1 MKKIL
6 VIAIVCLLGSFAA
19 AAQTVK
25 VNGTI
30 VDEQNRPVEFVNVA
44 LISLP
49 DSSFVTGSTTD
60 GKGKFALRATAG
72 SDFLLRLSY
81 IGYVGE
87 QIVIRTPQGTVQ
99 MGDIILKEQ
108 SVALDEV
115 VISGSNI
122 TQKVDRMVVVP
133 TATAMKNSYNPYDLM
148 LNLAIPHLKVDALGK
163 GLEANGGSVQTRIN
177 GIVATS
183 TEVAALLPKEIV
195 RIEFIENPGERYG
208 DSSLGAVVDIIV
220 RRRETGGLVNIQA
233 TNAPHILFSE
243 DNVVA
248 KFNHKKSQWGLFYNL
263 SARNF
268 KKTYTDIDETYV
280 LENKTIHRV
289 QEGLHDQNKHFTH
302 NIDLSY
308 NLTEQDKYVF
318 NVVFR
323 NSIYDAPSLNQSNK
337 LYDAADADNYIFSGL
352 KNKQSGYTPS
362 LDLYYQRTL
371 PKNQM
376 LTMSVTGTL
385 MHTDNNRLYH
395 EYTPQ
400 AEDLAMLET
409 DVTGNK
415 RSIIGEAIY
424 DKRFKSLVFSSGLRH
439 YRMYARNEYAG
450 SSPVVSE
457 MNQAKTAAFAEVQG
471 NIKKV
476 SYGVS
481 AGLTRSY
488 FKEGGEEHTY
498 YTFTPT
504 VRLNFSPHKNGN
516 INYRFNVEPKIPS
529 LSALTNVEQAIDTIQ
544 IVRGNP
550 ALETYSVFNN
560 TLNYSYMKQK
570 FVFML
575 NVTHGYHKNIIM
587 ESVFAEGDKLVSM
600 SENQRSAQF
609 LRFGPSFT
617 FRGLN
622 IGSLKNFLTLS
633 IDGGFTRYW
642 SNGNTYTHTYNDF
655 YYNLVAM
662 FNYKQFSLLGQF
674 SKRANELVGET
685 IYKGENQTAI
695 LATYTHKR
703 LQLGVGMMFPFT
715 NNYKTGKERVSKVAP
730 YTSWSHAK
738 EIGQMAVIKL
748 SYNFEFGK
756 RYKSS
761 DRRINNSDNESGI
774 LNVDNDSCSRASEVW
789 GDKKTKDFLAGVLRH
804 LYR

>member
-6 VIAIVCLLGSFAA
+6 VIAIIYLLGSFAA

-25 VNGTI
+25 VNGTVI
-30 VDEQNRPVEFVNVA
+30 DEQNRPVEFVNVA

-49 DSSFVTGSTTD
+49 DSSFVTGSTTN
-60 GKGKFALRATAG
+60 GKGKFILKTATG
-72 SDFLLRLSY
+72 SDFLLKFSY
-81 IGYVGE
+81 IGYIDE
-87 QIVIRTPQGTVQ
+87 QIVIKNPQGTVE

-471 NIKKV
+471 KYQESELWCECRIDPLLFQGRRGGTYLLHLYPHCPSELLAAQERQHQLSV
-476 SYGVS
+476 QCRTQDSFAQCVDQCG
-481 AGLTRSY
+481 AGDRYHPDSTR
-488 FKEGGEEHTY
+488 
-498 YTFTPT
+498 
-504 VRLNFSPHKNGN
+504 
-516 INYRFNVEPKIPS
+516 
-529 LSALTNVEQAIDTIQ
+529 Q
-544 IVRGNP
+544 
-550 ALETYSVFNN
+550 
-560 TLNYSYMKQK
+560 
-570 FVFML
+570 
-575 NVTHGYHKNIIM
+575 
-587 ESVFAEGDKLVSM
+587 
-600 SENQRSAQF
+600 
-609 LRFGPSFT
+609 
-617 FRGLN
+617 
-622 IGSLKNFLTLS
+622 
-633 IDGGFTRYW
+633 
-642 SNGNTYTHTYNDF
+642 
-655 YYNLVAM
+655 
-662 FNYKQFSLLGQF
+662 
-674 SKRANELVGET
+674 
-685 IYKGENQTAI
+685 
-695 LATYTHKR
+695 
-703 LQLGVGMMFPFT
+703 
-715 NNYKTGKERVSKVAP
+715 
-730 YTSWSHAK
+730 
-738 EIGQMAVIKL
+738 
-748 SYNFEFGK
+748 
-756 RYKSS
+756 
-761 DRRINNSDNESGI
+761 SGI
-774 LNVDNDSCSRASEVW
+774 
-789 GDKKTKDFLAGVLRH
+789 GDLQCL
-804 LYR
+804 

>member
-49 DSSFVTGSTTD
+49 DSSFVTESTTD

-233 TNAPHILFSE
+233 TNAPHMLFSE

-248 KFNHKKSQWGLFYNL
+248 KFNHNKSQWGLFYNL

-323 NSIYDAPSLNQSNK
+323 NSVYDAPCLNQSNK
-337 LYDAADADNYIFSGL
+337 LYDAADADNYIFSRL
-352 KNKQSGYTPS
+352 KNKQSSYTPS

-400 AEDLAMLET
+400 AEDLAMIET

-424 DKRFKSLVFSSGLRH
+424 DKRFKFLVFSAGLRH
-439 YRMYARNEYAG
+439 YQMYARNEYAG

-471 NIKKV
+471 NIRKV

-504 VRLNFSPHKNGN
+504 VRLN
-516 INYRFNVEPKIPS
+516 
-529 LSALTNVEQAIDTIQ
+529 
-544 IVRGNP
+544 
-550 ALETYSVFNN
+550 
-560 TLNYSYMKQK
+560 
-570 FVFML
+570 
-575 NVTHGYHKNIIM
+575 
-587 ESVFAEGDKLVSM
+587 
-600 SENQRSAQF
+600 SAQERQHQ
-609 LRFGPSFT
+609 LSVQCRTQDSFAQC
-617 FRGLN
+617 
-622 IGSLKNFLTLS
+622 
-633 IDGGFTRYW
+633 IDQCGAGDRYHPDSTR
-642 SNGNTYTHTYNDF
+642 
-655 YYNLVAM
+655 
-662 FNYKQFSLLGQF
+662 
-674 SKRANELVGET
+674 
-685 IYKGENQTAI
+685 
-695 LATYTHKR
+695 
-703 LQLGVGMMFPFT
+703 
-715 NNYKTGKERVSKVAP
+715 
-730 YTSWSHAK
+730 
-738 EIGQMAVIKL
+738 
-748 SYNFEFGK
+748 
-756 RYKSS
+756 
-761 DRRINNSDNESGI
+761 
-774 LNVDNDSCSRASEVW
+774 
-789 GDKKTKDFLAGVLRH
+789 
-804 LYR
+804 

>member
-1 MKKIL
+1 
-6 VIAIVCLLGSFAA
+6 
-19 AAQTVK
+19 
-25 VNGTI
+25 
-30 VDEQNRPVEFVNVA
+30 
-44 LISLP
+44 
-49 DSSFVTGSTTD
+49 
-60 GKGKFALRATAG
+60 
-72 SDFLLRLSY
+72 
-81 IGYVGE
+81 
-87 QIVIRTPQGTVQ
+87 
-99 MGDIILKEQ
+99 
-108 SVALDEV
+108 
-115 VISGSNI
+115 
-122 TQKVDRMVVVP
+122 MVVVP

-208 DSSLGAVVDIIV
+208 DSRPGAVVDIIV

-498 YTFTPT
+498 YTFTP
-504 VRLNFSPHKNGN
+504 
-516 INYRFNVEPKIPS
+516 
-529 LSALTNVEQAIDTIQ
+529 LSV
-544 IVRGNP
+544 
-550 ALETYSVFNN
+550 
-560 TLNYSYMKQK
+560 
-570 FVFML
+570 
-575 NVTHGYHKNIIM
+575 
-587 ESVFAEGDKLVSM
+587 
-600 SENQRSAQF
+600 
-609 LRFGPSFT
+609 
-617 FRGLN
+617 
-622 IGSLKNFLTLS
+622 
-633 IDGGFTRYW
+633 
-642 SNGNTYTHTYNDF
+642 
-655 YYNLVAM
+655 
-662 FNYKQFSLLGQF
+662 
-674 SKRANELVGET
+674 
-685 IYKGENQTAI
+685 
-695 LATYTHKR
+695 
-703 LQLGVGMMFPFT
+703 
-715 NNYKTGKERVSKVAP
+715 
-730 YTSWSHAK
+730 
-738 EIGQMAVIKL
+738 
-748 SYNFEFGK
+748 
-756 RYKSS
+756 
-761 DRRINNSDNESGI
+761 
-774 LNVDNDSCSRASEVW
+774 
-789 GDKKTKDFLAGVLRH
+789 
-804 LYR
+804 

>member
-49 DSSFVTGSTTD
+49 DSAFVTESTTD

-233 TNAPHILFSE
+233 TNAPHMLFSE

-248 KFNHKKSQWGLFYNL
+248 KFNHNKSQWGLFYNL

-323 NSIYDAPSLNQSNK
+323 NSVYDAPCLNQSNK
-337 LYDAADADNYIFSGL
+337 LYDAADADNYIFSRL
-352 KNKQSGYTPS
+352 KNKQSSYTPS

-400 AEDLAMLET
+400 AEDLAMIET

-424 DKRFKSLVFSSGLRH
+424 DKRFKFLVFSAGLRH
-439 YRMYARNEYAG
+439 YQMYARNEYAG

-471 NIKKV
+471 NIRKV

-504 VRLNFSPHKNGN
+504 VRLNGN

-560 TLNYSYMKQK
+560 TLNYSYMKKK

-600 SENQRSAQF
+600 NENQRSAQF

-655 YYNLVAM
+655 YYNLGAV

-674 SKRANELVGET
+674 SKRANELMGET
-685 IYKGENQTAI
+685 IYKGENQAAV

-703 LQLGVGMMFPFT
+703 LQLGAGMMFPFT

-761 DRRINNSDNESGI
+761 GRRINNSDNESGI
-774 LNVDNDSCSRASEVW
+774 LNI
-789 GDKKTKDFLAGVLRH
+789 DK
-804 LYR
+804 

>member
-195 RIEFIENPGERYG
+195 RIEFIENPGGRYG

-323 NSIYDAPSLNQSNK
+323 NSVYDAPCLNQSNK
-337 LYDAADADNYIFSGL
+337 LYDAADADNYIFSRL
-352 KNKQSGYTPS
+352 KNKQSSYTPS

-400 AEDLAMLET
+400 AEDLAMIET

-424 DKRFKSLVFSSGLRH
+424 DKRFKFLVFSAGLRH
-439 YRMYARNEYAG
+439 YQMYARNEYAG

-471 NIKKV
+471 NIRKV

-504 VRLNFSPHKNGN
+504 VRL
-516 INYRFNVEPKIPS
+516 
-529 LSALTNVEQAIDTIQ
+529 
-544 IVRGNP
+544 
-550 ALETYSVFNN
+550 
-560 TLNYSYMKQK
+560 
-570 FVFML
+570 
-575 NVTHGYHKNIIM
+575 
-587 ESVFAEGDKLVSM
+587 
-600 SENQRSAQF
+600 SAQERQHQ
-609 LRFGPSFT
+609 LSVQCRTQDSFAQC
-617 FRGLN
+617 
-622 IGSLKNFLTLS
+622 
-633 IDGGFTRYW
+633 IDQCGAGDRYHPDSTR
-642 SNGNTYTHTYNDF
+642 
-655 YYNLVAM
+655 
-662 FNYKQFSLLGQF
+662 Q
-674 SKRANELVGET
+674 
-685 IYKGENQTAI
+685 
-695 LATYTHKR
+695 
-703 LQLGVGMMFPFT
+703 
-715 NNYKTGKERVSKVAP
+715 
-730 YTSWSHAK
+730 
-738 EIGQMAVIKL
+738 
-748 SYNFEFGK
+748 
-756 RYKSS
+756 
-761 DRRINNSDNESGI
+761 SGI
-774 LNVDNDSCSRASEVW
+774 
-789 GDKKTKDFLAGVLRH
+789 GDLQCL
-804 LYR
+804 

>member
-49 DSSFVTGSTTD
+49 DSSFVTESTTD

-233 TNAPHILFSE
+233 TNAPHMLFSE

-248 KFNHKKSQWGLFYNL
+248 KFNHNKSQWGLFYNL

-323 NSIYDAPSLNQSNK
+323 NSVYDAPCLNQSNK
-337 LYDAADADNYIFSGL
+337 LYDAADADNYIFSRL
-352 KNKQSGYTPS
+352 KNKQSSYTPS

-400 AEDLAMLET
+400 AEDLAMIET

-424 DKRFKSLVFSSGLRH
+424 DKRFKFLVFSAGLRH
-439 YRMYARNEYAG
+439 YQMYARNEYAG

-471 NIKKV
+471 NIRKV

-504 VRLNFSPHKNGN
+504 VRLNFSPHK

-560 TLNYSYMKQK
+560 TLNYSYMKKK

-600 SENQRSAQF
+600 NENQRSAQF

-655 YYNLVAM
+655 YYNLGAV

-674 SKRANELVGET
+674 SKRANELMGET
-685 IYKGENQTAI
+685 IYKGENQAAV

-703 LQLGVGMMFPFT
+703 LQLGAGMMFPFT

-761 DRRINNSDNESGI
+761 GRRINNSDNESGI
-774 LNVDNDSCSRASEVW
+774 LNI
-789 GDKKTKDFLAGVLRH
+789 DK
-804 LYR
+804 

>member
-49 DSSFVTGSTTD
+49 DSSFVTESTTD

-233 TNAPHILFSE
+233 TNAPHMLFSE

-248 KFNHKKSQWGLFYNL
+248 KFNHNKSQWGLFYNL

-323 NSIYDAPSLNQSNK
+323 NSVYDAPCLNQSNK
-337 LYDAADADNYIFSGL
+337 LYDAADADNYIFSRL
-352 KNKQSGYTPS
+352 KNKQSSYTPS

-400 AEDLAMLET
+400 AEDLAMIET

-424 DKRFKSLVFSSGLRH
+424 DKRFKFLVFSAGLRH
-439 YRMYARNEYAG
+439 YQMYARNEYAG

-471 NIKKV
+471 NIRKV

-504 VRLNFSPHKNGN
+504 VGN

-560 TLNYSYMKQK
+560 TLNYSYMKKK

-600 SENQRSAQF
+600 NENQRSAQF

-655 YYNLVAM
+655 YYNLGAV

-674 SKRANELVGET
+674 SKRANELMGET
-685 IYKGENQTAI
+685 IYKGENQAAV

-703 LQLGVGMMFPFT
+703 LQLGAGMMFPFT

-761 DRRINNSDNESGI
+761 GRRINNSDNESGI
-774 LNVDNDSCSRASEVW
+774 LNI
-789 GDKKTKDFLAGVLRH
+789 DK
-804 LYR
+804 

>member
-49 DSSFVTGSTTD
+49 DSSFVTESTTD

-233 TNAPHILFSE
+233 TNAPHMLFSE

-248 KFNHKKSQWGLFYNL
+248 KFNHNKSQWGLFYNL

-280 LENKTIHRV
+280 LENKTIPPACVGGGPCRPPH
-289 QEGLHDQNKHFTH
+289 
-302 NIDLSY
+302 
-308 NLTEQDKYVF
+308 
-318 NVVFR
+318 VV
-323 NSIYDAPSLNQSNK
+323 A
-337 LYDAADADNYIFSGL
+337 
-352 KNKQSGYTPS
+352 
-362 LDLYYQRTL
+362 
-371 PKNQM
+371 
-376 LTMSVTGTL
+376 
-385 MHTDNNRLYH
+385 
-395 EYTPQ
+395 
-400 AEDLAMLET
+400 ET
-409 DVTGNK
+409 DMPVDAEIARGLGHIAQDRRTIRDRLGLGP
-415 RSIIGEAIY
+415 RTERITQRIHVRIRP
-424 DKRFKSLVFSSGLRH
+424 DSGI
-439 YRMYARNEYAG
+439 
-450 SSPVVSE
+450 
-457 MNQAKTAAFAEVQG
+457 AEQ
-471 NIKKV
+471 
-476 SYGVS
+476 
-481 AGLTRSY
+481 
-488 FKEGGEEHTY
+488 
-498 YTFTPT
+498 
-504 VRLNFSPHKNGN
+504 
-516 INYRFNVEPKIPS
+516 IPCPAQ
-529 LSALTNVEQAIDTIQ
+529 LGSALEDDIGPI
-544 IVRGNP
+544 R
-550 ALETYSVFNN
+550 AL
-560 TLNYSYMKQK
+560 
-570 FVFML
+570 
-575 NVTHGYHKNIIM
+575 
-587 ESVFAEGDKLVSM
+587 
-600 SENQRSAQF
+600 
-609 LRFGPSFT
+609 
-617 FRGLN
+617 
-622 IGSLKNFLTLS
+622 
-633 IDGGFTRYW
+633 
-642 SNGNTYTHTYNDF
+642 
-655 YYNLVAM
+655 
-662 FNYKQFSLLGQF
+662 
-674 SKRANELVGET
+674 
-685 IYKGENQTAI
+685 
-695 LATYTHKR
+695 R
-703 LQLGVGMMFPFT
+703 LQVIARADTGYSGTDHDHVEMLRCPLCHHRPLRIPNIRFESLGKALGCD
-715 NNYKTGKERVSKVAP
+715 
-730 YTSWSHAK
+730 
-738 EIGQMAVIKL
+738 Q
-748 SYNFEFGK
+748 
-756 RYKSS
+756 KS
-761 DRRINNSDNESGI
+761 
-774 LNVDNDSCSRASEVW
+774 
-789 GDKKTKDFLAGVLRH
+789 FL
-804 LYR
+804 

>member
-6 VIAIVCLLGSFAA
+6 VIAIIYLLGSFAA

-25 VNGTI
+25 VNGTVI
-30 VDEQNRPVEFVNVA
+30 DEQNRPVEFVNVA

-49 DSSFVTGSTTD
+49 DSSFVTGSTTN
-60 GKGKFALRATAG
+60 GKGKFILKTATG
-72 SDFLLRLSY
+72 SDFLLKFSY
-81 IGYVGE
+81 IGYIDE
-87 QIVIRTPQGTVQ
+87 QIVIKNPQGTVE

-352 KNKQSGYTPS
+352 KNKQSSYTPS

-471 NIKKV
+471 NIRKV

-560 TLNYSYMKQK
+560 TLNYSYMKKK

-600 SENQRSAQF
+600 NENQRSAQF

-655 YYNLVAM
+655 YYNLGAV

-674 SKRANELVGET
+674 SKRANELMGET

-774 LNVDNDSCSRASEVW
+774 LNVD
-789 GDKKTKDFLAGVLRH
+789 K
-804 LYR
+804 

>member
-1 MKKIL
+1 
-6 VIAIVCLLGSFAA
+6 
-19 AAQTVK
+19 
-25 VNGTI
+25 
-30 VDEQNRPVEFVNVA
+30 
-44 LISLP
+44 
-49 DSSFVTGSTTD
+49 
-60 GKGKFALRATAG
+60 
-72 SDFLLRLSY
+72 
-81 IGYVGE
+81 
-87 QIVIRTPQGTVQ
+87 
-99 MGDIILKEQ
+99 
-108 SVALDEV
+108 
-115 VISGSNI
+115 
-122 TQKVDRMVVVP
+122 
-133 TATAMKNSYNPYDLM
+133 M

-208 DSSLGAVVDIIV
+208 DSNLGAVVDIIV

-655 YYNLVAM
+655 YYNLVAV

-674 SKRANELVGET
+674 SKRANELMGET

-774 LNVDNDSCSRASEVW
+774 LNVD
-789 GDKKTKDFLAGVLRH
+789 K
-804 LYR
+804 

>member
-1 MKKIL
+1 M
-6 VIAIVCLLGSFAA
+6 
-19 AAQTVK
+19 
-25 VNGTI
+25 
-30 VDEQNRPVEFVNVA
+30 
-44 LISLP
+44 P

-457 MNQAKTAAFAEVQG
+457 MNQAKTAAFA
-471 NIKKV
+471 
-476 SYGVS
+476 
-481 AGLTRSY
+481 RC
-488 FKEGGEEHTY
+488 
-498 YTFTPT
+498 
-504 VRLNFSPHKNGN
+504 R
-516 INYRFNVEPKIPS
+516 
-529 LSALTNVEQAIDTIQ
+529 
-544 IVRGNP
+544 
-550 ALETYSVFNN
+550 
-560 TLNYSYMKQK
+560 
-570 FVFML
+570 
-575 NVTHGYHKNIIM
+575 
-587 ESVFAEGDKLVSM
+587 
-600 SENQRSAQF
+600 
-609 LRFGPSFT
+609 
-617 FRGLN
+617 
-622 IGSLKNFLTLS
+622 
-633 IDGGFTRYW
+633 
-642 SNGNTYTHTYNDF
+642 
-655 YYNLVAM
+655 
-662 FNYKQFSLLGQF
+662 
-674 SKRANELVGET
+674 
-685 IYKGENQTAI
+685 
-695 LATYTHKR
+695 
-703 LQLGVGMMFPFT
+703 
-715 NNYKTGKERVSKVAP
+715 
-730 YTSWSHAK
+730 
-738 EIGQMAVIKL
+738 EI
-748 SYNFEFGK
+748 
-756 RYKSS
+756 
-761 DRRINNSDNESGI
+761 
-774 LNVDNDSCSRASEVW
+774 SR
-789 GDKKTKDFLAGVLRH
+789 K
-804 LYR
+804 

>member
-49 DSSFVTGSTTD
+49 DSSFVTESTTD

-233 TNAPHILFSE
+233 TNAPHMLFSE

-248 KFNHKKSQWGLFYNL
+248 KFNHNKSQWGLFYNL

-323 NSIYDAPSLNQSNK
+323 NSVYDAPCLNQSNK
-337 LYDAADADNYIFSGL
+337 LYDAADADNYIFSRL
-352 KNKQSGYTPS
+352 KNKQSSYTPS

-400 AEDLAMLET
+400 AEDLAMIET

-424 DKRFKSLVFSSGLRH
+424 DKRFKFLVFSAGLRH
-439 YRMYARNEYAG
+439 YQMYARNEYAG

-471 NIKKV
+471 NIRKV
-476 SYGVS
+476 SYGVECRTDPLLFQ
-481 AGLTRSY
+481 GRR
-488 FKEGGEEHTY
+488 GGTY
-498 YTFTPT
+498 LLY
-504 VRLNFSPHKNGN
+504 LYSHC
-516 INYRFNVEPKIPS
+516 PS
-529 LSALTNVEQAIDTIQ
+529 ELLSAQERQHQLSVQCRTQDSFAQCIDQ
-544 IVRGNP
+544 CGAGDR
-550 ALETYSVFNN
+550 
-560 TLNYSYMKQK
+560 
-570 FVFML
+570 
-575 NVTHGYHKNIIM
+575 YHPD
-587 ESVFAEGDKLVSM
+587 S
-600 SENQRSAQF
+600 
-609 LRFGPSFT
+609 
-617 FRGLN
+617 
-622 IGSLKNFLTLS
+622 
-633 IDGGFTRYW
+633 TR
-642 SNGNTYTHTYNDF
+642 
-655 YYNLVAM
+655 
-662 FNYKQFSLLGQF
+662 
-674 SKRANELVGET
+674 
-685 IYKGENQTAI
+685 
-695 LATYTHKR
+695 
-703 LQLGVGMMFPFT
+703 
-715 NNYKTGKERVSKVAP
+715 
-730 YTSWSHAK
+730 
-738 EIGQMAVIKL
+738 
-748 SYNFEFGK
+748 
-756 RYKSS
+756 
-761 DRRINNSDNESGI
+761 
-774 LNVDNDSCSRASEVW
+774 
-789 GDKKTKDFLAGVLRH
+789 
-804 LYR
+804 

>member
-49 DSSFVTGSTTD
+49 DSSFVTESTTD

-233 TNAPHILFSE
+233 TNAPHMLFSE

-248 KFNHKKSQWGLFYNL
+248 KFNHNKSQWGLFYNL

-323 NSIYDAPSLNQSNK
+323 NSVYDAPCLNQSNK
-337 LYDAADADNYIFSGL
+337 LYDAADADNYIFSRL
-352 KNKQSGYTPS
+352 KNKQSSYTPS

-400 AEDLAMLET
+400 AEDLAMIET

-424 DKRFKSLVFSSGLRH
+424 DKRFKFLVFSAGLRH
-439 YRMYARNEYAG
+439 YQMYARNEYAG

-471 NIKKV
+471 NIRKV

-504 VRLNFSPHKNGN
+504 V
-516 INYRFNVEPKIPS
+516 
-529 LSALTNVEQAIDTIQ
+529 
-544 IVRGNP
+544 
-550 ALETYSVFNN
+550 
-560 TLNYSYMKQK
+560 
-570 FVFML
+570 
-575 NVTHGYHKNIIM
+575 
-587 ESVFAEGDKLVSM
+587 
-600 SENQRSAQF
+600 SAQERQHQ
-609 LRFGPSFT
+609 LSVQCRTQDSFAQC
-617 FRGLN
+617 
-622 IGSLKNFLTLS
+622 
-633 IDGGFTRYW
+633 IDQCGAGDRYHPDSTR
-642 SNGNTYTHTYNDF
+642 
-655 YYNLVAM
+655 
-662 FNYKQFSLLGQF
+662 
-674 SKRANELVGET
+674 
-685 IYKGENQTAI
+685 
-695 LATYTHKR
+695 
-703 LQLGVGMMFPFT
+703 
-715 NNYKTGKERVSKVAP
+715 
-730 YTSWSHAK
+730 
-738 EIGQMAVIKL
+738 
-748 SYNFEFGK
+748 
-756 RYKSS
+756 
-761 DRRINNSDNESGI
+761 
-774 LNVDNDSCSRASEVW
+774 
-789 GDKKTKDFLAGVLRH
+789 
-804 LYR
+804 

>member
-1 MKKIL
+1 MA
-6 VIAIVCLLGSFAA
+6 V
-19 AAQTVK
+19 
-25 VNGTI
+25 GT
-30 VDEQNRPVEFVNVA
+30 
-44 LISLP
+44 
-49 DSSFVTGSTTD
+49 TT
-60 GKGKFALRATAG
+60 
-72 SDFLLRLSY
+72 
-81 IGYVGE
+81 
-87 QIVIRTPQGTVQ
+87 
-99 MGDIILKEQ
+99 
-108 SVALDEV
+108 
-115 VISGSNI
+115 
-122 TQKVDRMVVVP
+122 
-133 TATAMKNSYNPYDLM
+133 
-148 LNLAIPHLKVDALGK
+148 
-163 GLEANGGSVQTRIN
+163 
-177 GIVATS
+177 
-183 TEVAALLPKEIV
+183 
-195 RIEFIENPGERYG
+195 
-208 DSSLGAVVDIIV
+208 
-220 RRRETGGLVNIQA
+220 IQA

-337 LYDAADADNYIFSGL
+337 LYDAADDDNYIFSGL

-476 SYGVS
+476 SYGVNCEENMIIRHDS
-481 AGLTRSY
+481 KWTEEAIYNILDNALKYTEPGGKIHIQTERQELFFKISISDTGKGIAPERQAEIFTRFYREPEVHDKPGVGIGLYLART
-488 FKEGGEEHTY
+488 
-498 YTFTPT
+498 
-504 VRLNFSPHKNGN
+504 
-516 INYRFNVEPKIPS
+516 
-529 LSALTNVEQAIDTIQ
+529 
-544 IVRGNP
+544 
-550 ALETYSVFNN
+550 
-560 TLNYSYMKQK
+560 
-570 FVFML
+570 
-575 NVTHGYHKNIIM
+575 IM
-587 ESVFAEGDKLVSM
+587 ELQKGYIEVQ
-600 SENQRSAQF
+600 SEVGKGAC
-609 LRFGPSFT
+609 
-617 FRGLN
+617 FRLY
-622 IGSLKNFLTLS
+622 L
-633 IDGGFTRYW
+633 
-642 SNGNTYTHTYNDF
+642 
-655 YYNLVAM
+655 
-662 FNYKQFSLLGQF
+662 
-674 SKRANELVGET
+674 
-685 IYKGENQTAI
+685 
-695 LATYTHKR
+695 
-703 LQLGVGMMFPFT
+703 P
-715 NNYKTGKERVSKVAP
+715 
-730 YTSWSHAK
+730 
-738 EIGQMAVIKL
+738 VIK
-748 SYNFEFGK
+748 S
-756 RYKSS
+756 
-761 DRRINNSDNESGI
+761 
-774 LNVDNDSCSRASEVW
+774 
-789 GDKKTKDFLAGVLRH
+789 
-804 LYR
+804 

>member
-49 DSSFVTGSTTD
+49 DSSFVTESTTD

-233 TNAPHILFSE
+233 TNAPHMLFSE

-248 KFNHKKSQWGLFYNL
+248 KFNHNKSQWGLFYNL

-323 NSIYDAPSLNQSNK
+323 NSVYDAPCLNQSNK
-337 LYDAADADNYIFSGL
+337 LYDAADADNYIFSRL
-352 KNKQSGYTPS
+352 KNKQSSYTPS

-400 AEDLAMLET
+400 AEDLAMIET

-424 DKRFKSLVFSSGLRH
+424 DKRFKFLVFSAGLRH
-439 YRMYARNEYAG
+439 YQMYARNEYAG

-471 NIKKV
+471 NIRKV

-504 VRLNFSPHKNGN
+504 EL
-516 INYRFNVEPKIPS
+516 
-529 LSALTNVEQAIDTIQ
+529 LSAQERQHQLSVQCRTQDSFAQCIDQ
-544 IVRGNP
+544 CGAGDR
-550 ALETYSVFNN
+550 
-560 TLNYSYMKQK
+560 
-570 FVFML
+570 
-575 NVTHGYHKNIIM
+575 YHPD
-587 ESVFAEGDKLVSM
+587 S
-600 SENQRSAQF
+600 
-609 LRFGPSFT
+609 
-617 FRGLN
+617 
-622 IGSLKNFLTLS
+622 
-633 IDGGFTRYW
+633 TR
-642 SNGNTYTHTYNDF
+642 
-655 YYNLVAM
+655 
-662 FNYKQFSLLGQF
+662 
-674 SKRANELVGET
+674 
-685 IYKGENQTAI
+685 
-695 LATYTHKR
+695 
-703 LQLGVGMMFPFT
+703 
-715 NNYKTGKERVSKVAP
+715 
-730 YTSWSHAK
+730 
-738 EIGQMAVIKL
+738 
-748 SYNFEFGK
+748 
-756 RYKSS
+756 
-761 DRRINNSDNESGI
+761 
-774 LNVDNDSCSRASEVW
+774 
-789 GDKKTKDFLAGVLRH
+789 
-804 LYR
+804 

>member
-49 DSSFVTGSTTD
+49 DSSFVTESTTD

-233 TNAPHILFSE
+233 TNAPHMLFSE

-248 KFNHKKSQWGLFYNL
+248 KFNHNKSQWGLFYNL

-323 NSIYDAPSLNQSNK
+323 NSVYDAPCLNQSNK
-337 LYDAADADNYIFSGL
+337 LYDAADADNYIFSRL
-352 KNKQSGYTPS
+352 KNKQSSYTPS

-400 AEDLAMLET
+400 AEDLAMIET

-424 DKRFKSLVFSSGLRH
+424 DKRFKFLVFSAGLRH
-439 YRMYARNEYAG
+439 YQMYARNEYAG

-471 NIKKV
+471 NIRKV

-488 FKEGGEEHTY
+488 FKEGG
-498 YTFTPT
+498 
-504 VRLNFSPHKNGN
+504 
-516 INYRFNVEPKIPS
+516 
-529 LSALTNVEQAIDTIQ
+529 ALI
-544 IVRGNP
+544 
-550 ALETYSVFNN
+550 
-560 TLNYSYMKQK
+560 
-570 FVFML
+570 
-575 NVTHGYHKNIIM
+575 
-587 ESVFAEGDKLVSM
+587 
-600 SENQRSAQF
+600 
-609 LRFGPSFT
+609 
-617 FRGLN
+617 
-622 IGSLKNFLTLS
+622 
-633 IDGGFTRYW
+633 
-642 SNGNTYTHTYNDF
+642 
-655 YYNLVAM
+655 
-662 FNYKQFSLLGQF
+662 
-674 SKRANELVGET
+674 
-685 IYKGENQTAI
+685 
-695 LATYTHKR
+695 
-703 LQLGVGMMFPFT
+703 
-715 NNYKTGKERVSKVAP
+715 
-730 YTSWSHAK
+730 
-738 EIGQMAVIKL
+738 
-748 SYNFEFGK
+748 
-756 RYKSS
+756 
-761 DRRINNSDNESGI
+761 
-774 LNVDNDSCSRASEVW
+774 
-789 GDKKTKDFLAGVLRH
+789 RH
-804 LYR
+804 L

>member
-49 DSSFVTGSTTD
+49 DSSFVTESTTD

-233 TNAPHILFSE
+233 TNAPHMLFSE

-248 KFNHKKSQWGLFYNL
+248 KFNHNKSQWGLFYNL

-323 NSIYDAPSLNQSNK
+323 NSVYDAPCLNQSNK
-337 LYDAADADNYIFSGL
+337 LYDAADADNYIFSRL
-352 KNKQSGYTPS
+352 KNKQSSYTPS

-385 MHTDNNRLYH
+385 MHTDN
-395 EYTPQ
+395 
-400 AEDLAMLET
+400 
-409 DVTGNK
+409 
-415 RSIIGEAIY
+415 
-424 DKRFKSLVFSSGLRH
+424 
-439 YRMYARNEYAG
+439 
-450 SSPVVSE
+450 
-457 MNQAKTAAFAEVQG
+457 KT
-471 NIKKV
+471 I
-476 SYGVS
+476 
-481 AGLTRSY
+481 R
-488 FKEGGEEHTY
+488 
-498 YTFTPT
+498 
-504 VRLNFSPHKNGN
+504 
-516 INYRFNVEPKIPS
+516 
-529 LSALTNVEQAIDTIQ
+529 
-544 IVRGNP
+544 
-550 ALETYSVFNN
+550 
-560 TLNYSYMKQK
+560 
-570 FVFML
+570 
-575 NVTHGYHKNIIM
+575 
-587 ESVFAEGDKLVSM
+587 
-600 SENQRSAQF
+600 
-609 LRFGPSFT
+609 
-617 FRGLN
+617 
-622 IGSLKNFLTLS
+622 
-633 IDGGFTRYW
+633 
-642 SNGNTYTHTYNDF
+642 
-655 YYNLVAM
+655 
-662 FNYKQFSLLGQF
+662 
-674 SKRANELVGET
+674 
-685 IYKGENQTAI
+685 
-695 LATYTHKR
+695 
-703 LQLGVGMMFPFT
+703 
-715 NNYKTGKERVSKVAP
+715 
-730 YTSWSHAK
+730 
-738 EIGQMAVIKL
+738 
-748 SYNFEFGK
+748 
-756 RYKSS
+756 
-761 DRRINNSDNESGI
+761 
-774 LNVDNDSCSRASEVW
+774 
-789 GDKKTKDFLAGVLRH
+789 
-804 LYR
+804 

>member
-49 DSSFVTGSTTD
+49 DSSFVTESTTD

-233 TNAPHILFSE
+233 TNAPHMLFSE

-248 KFNHKKSQWGLFYNL
+248 KFNHNKSQWGLFYNL

-323 NSIYDAPSLNQSNK
+323 NSVYDAPCLNQSNK
-337 LYDAADADNYIFSGL
+337 LYDAADADNYIFSRL
-352 KNKQSGYTPS
+352 KNKQSSYTPS

-400 AEDLAMLET
+400 AEDLAMIET

-424 DKRFKSLVFSSGLRH
+424 DKRFKFLVFSAGLRH
-439 YRMYARNEYAG
+439 YQMYARNEYAG

-471 NIKKV
+471 NIRKV

-504 VRLNFSPHKNGN
+504 VRL
-516 INYRFNVEPKIPS
+516 
-529 LSALTNVEQAIDTIQ
+529 
-544 IVRGNP
+544 
-550 ALETYSVFNN
+550 
-560 TLNYSYMKQK
+560 
-570 FVFML
+570 
-575 NVTHGYHKNIIM
+575 
-587 ESVFAEGDKLVSM
+587 
-600 SENQRSAQF
+600 SAQERQHQ
-609 LRFGPSFT
+609 LSVQCRTQDSFAQC
-617 FRGLN
+617 
-622 IGSLKNFLTLS
+622 
-633 IDGGFTRYW
+633 IDQCGAGDRYHPDSTR
-642 SNGNTYTHTYNDF
+642 
-655 YYNLVAM
+655 
-662 FNYKQFSLLGQF
+662 
-674 SKRANELVGET
+674 
-685 IYKGENQTAI
+685 
-695 LATYTHKR
+695 
-703 LQLGVGMMFPFT
+703 
-715 NNYKTGKERVSKVAP
+715 
-730 YTSWSHAK
+730 
-738 EIGQMAVIKL
+738 
-748 SYNFEFGK
+748 
-756 RYKSS
+756 
-761 DRRINNSDNESGI
+761 
-774 LNVDNDSCSRASEVW
+774 
-789 GDKKTKDFLAGVLRH
+789 
-804 LYR
+804 